1 MISGFRK
8 SLRSWATVL
17 LLFIALVAIVVTGF
31 GTGGFGGL
39 GSLSGGGRRSD
50 GSDTLATIEGR
61 ALSANEVNDL
71 VNRQFANA
79 RQQQPTLEMASF
91 LAQGAFEQILDQLVT
106 ARAIEQFGNRQGLV
120 ASQKMIDS
128 EIVNIP
134 AFRNLTGQF
143 DQSVMRQQLQAQNIT
158 EASFRENVAQTLMRR
173 QLLGPVVL
181 GTRVP
186 EGLAREYANLLLER
200 RRGAIGM
207 VPIQTVAQGIEP
219 TDAEIAA
226 FYRRNRI
233 AFTVAERRVIK
244 YALIGPE
251 QVTDAGQATEAEILA
266 VYRNS
271 PLSYGARETRT
282 IQAITFLQGPSARTS
297 AESFA
302 QRIRGG
308 ASFVDAAAQAGFA
321 AGDVTFAD
329 RTRAQFEDITNRE
342 VAAAAFAAAQGA
354 VIGPIRSPDGY
365 RVVRVDRIIS
375 TPARPLEAVRG
386 EIAAAIEARKRTDAL
401 SALVSRIE
409 DRIADGASFEE
420 AARTEHLAIVTTPPI
435 TESGQPGGDNPFVLA
450 SELRPLLRP
459 AFEIDAEDPEPIVE
473 QLVAGQRFAL
483 LGIDRTLPAAVPPL
497 AEVRPEVRIALIR
510 ERARTL
516 SRALADRIAAQINSG
531 TPPAQA
537 FAQAQPRLA
546 APRSVDLR
554 RLDISRSGQQVP
566 RELIGLFSIPQ
577 GRARVIAAEGNAG
590 WLVVYHQQR
599 TPGDASATPQLI
611 QQTRAQF
618 ASEGS
623 EELAQQFARAVELK
637 SEVSR
642 NQDAI
647 RRARQQLGGGAVA
660 AE

>member
-39 GSLSGGGRRSD
+39 GSLSGRGSRSD
-50 GSDTLATIEGR
+50 GSDTLATVEGR

-71 VNRQFANA
+71 VNRQFANV
-79 RQQQPTLEMASF
+79 RQQQPSLEMASF
-91 LAQGAFEQILDQLVT
+91 LAQGAFEQILDQLIT
-106 ARAIEQFGNRQGLV
+106 ARSIELFGDRQGLV
-120 ASQKMIDS
+120 ASQTMIDR

-143 DQSVMRQQLQAQNIT
+143 DQNVMRQQLQAQNIT

-186 EGLAREYANLLLER
+186 EGVAREYANLLLER
-200 RRGAIGM
+200 RRGMIGL
-207 VPIQTVAQGIEP
+207 VPTQIVAQGIEP
-219 TDAEIAA
+219 TGAEIAA

-233 AFTVAERRVIK
+233 AFTTPERRVIK

-251 QVTDAGQATEAEILA
+251 QVAQAGQATEAEILA

-271 PLSYGARETRT
+271 PLSYGPREVRN
-282 IQAITFLQGPSARTS
+282 IQSIVLPSRQA
-297 AESFA
+297 AQAFA
-302 QRIRGG
+302 DRIRGG
-308 ASFVDAAAQAGFA
+308 AGFVEAAAQAGFG
-321 AGDVTFAD
+321 AGDVSFPNQ
-329 RTRAQFEDITNRE
+329 TRAQFEQVAGRE
-342 VAAAAFAAAQGA
+342 VAAAAFAAAQGGVA
-354 VIGPIRSPDGY
+354 GPLRSELGY
-365 RVVRVDRIIS
+365 HVVRVDRIVA

-409 DRIADGASFEE
+409 DQIQDGASFED
-420 AARTEHLAIVTTPPI
+420 AARAEHLAIVTTPPI
-435 TESGQPGGDNPFVLA
+435 SQSGQPGGDNAFVLA
-450 SELRPLLRP
+450 AELRPLLRP
-459 AFEIDAEDPEPIVE
+459 AFEIDAEDPEPVVE
-473 QLVAGQRFAL
+473 QLVPNQSFAL
-483 LGIDRTLPAAVPPL
+483 LGIERVLPAAVPPL
-497 AEVRPEVRIALIR
+497 AQVGPEVRIALIR
-510 ERARTL
+510 EQARTRA
-516 SRALADRIAAQINSG
+516 RALADRIAAQINAG
-531 TPPAQA
+531 TPAAQA
-537 FAQAQPRLA
+537 FARTQPRLA
-546 APRSVDLR
+546 APRPVDLR

-577 GRARVIAAEGNAG
+577 GRARVIPAEGNTG
-590 WLVVYHQQR
+590 WIVVYHQQR

-618 ASEGS
+618 TSGGS

-642 NQDAI
+642 NRDAI